1 MKKTIHII
9 LACAALA
16 AAGFAQSVNES
27 GWGKTKDGTPVKL
40 FTLKND
46 KGMAVEITN
55 YGGRIVKIVVPD
67 RDGKPA
73 TWFWASTLS
82 PATRAA
88 TIRISAR

>member
-67 RDGKPA
+67 RDGKPGDVVL
-73 TWFWASTLS
+73 ASTLS